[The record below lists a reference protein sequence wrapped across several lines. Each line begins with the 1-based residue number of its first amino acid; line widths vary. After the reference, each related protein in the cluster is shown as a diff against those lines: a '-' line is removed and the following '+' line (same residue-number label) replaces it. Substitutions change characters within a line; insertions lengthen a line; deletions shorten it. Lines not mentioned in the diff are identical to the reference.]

1 MTTEGIFRIDY
12 AIKWAY
18 FINVTLDTPDI
29 LLLFLLESFVHFYC
43 WIWSFSTVFV
53 LSNVCFLEFVP
64 LCGLG
69 GLGWQYIEKKFL
81 NFSHSSPTT
90 KLFKN

>member
-1 MTTEGIFRIDY
+1 MNMTL
-12 AIKWAY
+12 
-18 FINVTLDTPDI
+18 NTLDI
-29 LLLFLLESFVHFYC
+29 LHLSLLESFVHFYC

-64 LCGLG
+64 LCNWAVLDGSILR
-69 GLGWQYIEKKFL
+69 KKFL